1 MLQNGKAKTITSQ
14 SIFMVLEKKNNL
26 SKADLL
32 HSGLKHKKKKPPKL
46 ST

>member
-1 MLQNGKAKTITSQ
+1 
-14 SIFMVLEKKNNL
+14 L

-46 ST
+46 STWTLADCDAPIFCSTVQ